1 MVASA
6 AVRVTV
12 AGIGLGS
19 VDSVILQARK
29 GQLWLA
35 GPNVHN
41 PSHRGVAVLAPVAE
55 PAVAG
60 LAEHTVPDGAAIGQ
74 GDGTA
79 ACCIGGNLESL
90 AAQLALSLESSLRGG
105 QVKQPLSTV
114 AANHL
119 GVANG
124 HTGHGH
130 SHHGGDAGAGQTV
143 GAGHDSR
150 KVVGASL
157 APVNVL

>member
-1 MVASA
+1 MAVAVV
-6 AVRVTV
+6 AVL
-12 AGIGLGS
+12 IGFGS
-19 VDSVILQARK
+19 VDSVILQGGK

-41 PSHRGVAVLAPVAE
+41 PSHRGIVVLAPVTQAQ
-55 PAVAG
+55 VAG

-74 GDGTA
+74 GDHTA
-79 ACCIGGNLESL
+79 ASSISSSLESL

-119 GVANG
+119 GVADG
-124 HTGHGH
+124 HTGH
-130 SHHGGDAGAGQTV
+130 SHGDGGGDAGASQTV
-143 GAGHDSR
+143 GAGHDSQE
-150 KVVGASL
+150 VVGASL